1 MNKKFALLS
10 LTALTALAVTGGTAL
25 AATNFR
31 ANQSS
36 DQAKIG
42 KMNRQ
47 RPAELTEA
55 QRAEIKAQMA
65 VKQTE
70 MKAKFAPIEEA
81 ITAGDYNAW
90 VTAQK
95 ALDENCPL
103 LAKITKDNFNRYV
116 ASFKLRQQAEV
127 IDKELGLEHGFGGR
141 HGGVGLGFGQGRG
154 RLVNNNLTAK

>member
-25 AATNFR
+25 AATNLR
-31 ANQSS
+31 TNQSA
-36 DQAKIG
+36 DQAKVG

-55 QRAEIKAQMA
+55 QRAEMVA
-65 VKQTE
+65 KQTE
-70 MKAKFAPIEEA
+70 MKAKFAPIEAA

-116 ASFKLRQQAEV
+116 ESFKLRQQAEV

-154 RLVNNNLTAK
+154 RLVNNNSTAQ

>member
-31 ANQSS
+31 TNQSA

-55 QRAEIKAQMA
+55 QRAEMVA
-65 VKQTE
+65 KQNE
-70 MKAKFAPIEEA
+70 MKAKFAPIEAA

-95 ALDENCPL
+95 ALMKIVRYWPKLPRIILIAMSKALSCVNRLKL
-103 LAKITKDNFNRYV
+103 LIKN
-116 ASFKLRQQAEV
+116 
-127 IDKELGLEHGFGGR
+127 
-141 HGGVGLGFGQGRG
+141 
-154 RLVNNNLTAK
+154 

>member
-31 ANQSS
+31 ANQSA

-55 QRAEIKAQMA
+55 QRAEMVA
-65 VKQTE
+65 KQTE
-70 MKAKFAPIEEA
+70 MKAKFAPIEAA

-116 ASFKLRQQAEV
+116 ESFKLRQQAEA
-127 IDKELGLEHGFGGR
+127 IDQELGLEHGFGGR
-141 HGGVGLGFGQGRG
+141 HGGVGLGFGQGCG
-154 RLVNNNLTAK
+154 RLVNNNSTAQ

>member
-31 ANQSS
+31 ANQSA

-55 QRAEIKAQMA
+55 QRAEIVA
-65 VKQTE
+65 KQDE
-70 MKAKFAPIEEA
+70 MKAKFAPIEAA

-116 ASFKLRQQAEV
+116 ESFKLRQQAEV

-154 RLVNNNLTAK
+154 RLVNNNSTAQ

>member
-31 ANQSS
+31 ANQSA

-55 QRAEIKAQMA
+55 QRAEMVA
-65 VKQTE
+65 KQNE
-70 MKAKFAPIEEA
+70 MKAKFAPIEAA

-154 RLVNNNLTAK
+154 RLVNNNSTAQ

>member
-31 ANQSS
+31 ANQSA

-55 QRAEIKAQMA
+55 QRAEIVA
-65 VKQTE
+65 KQNE
-70 MKAKFAPIEEA
+70 MKAKFAPIEAA

-116 ASFKLRQQAEV
+116 ESFKLRQQAEV

-154 RLVNNNLTAK
+154 RLVNNNSTVQ

>member
-25 AATNFR
+25 AATNLR
-31 ANQSS
+31 TNQSA

-55 QRAEIKAQMA
+55 QRAEMVA
-65 VKQTE
+65 KQNE
-70 MKAKFAPIEEA
+70 MKAKFAPIEAA

-116 ASFKLRQQAEV
+116 ESFKLRQQAEA
-127 IDKELGLEHGFGGR
+127 IDQELGLERGFGGR
-141 HGGVGLGFGQGRG
+141 HGGVGLGLGLGQGRG
-154 RLVNNNLTAK
+154 RAVNNGSTAQ

>member
-31 ANQSS
+31 ANQSA

-55 QRAEIKAQMA
+55 QRAEIVA
-65 VKQTE
+65 KQNE
-70 MKAKFAPIEEA
+70 MKAKFAPIEAA

-116 ASFKLRQQAEV
+116 ESFKLRQQAEV

-154 RLVNNNLTAK
+154 RLVNNNSTAQ

>member
-25 AATNFR
+25 AATNLR
-31 ANQSS
+31 TNQSA
-36 DQAKIG
+36 DQAKFG

-55 QRAEIKAQMA
+55 QQAEMVA
-65 VKQTE
+65 KQSE
-70 MKAKFAPIEEA
+70 MKAKFAPIEAA
-81 ITAGDYNAW
+81 ITVGDYNAW

-95 ALDENCPL
+95 SLDEDCPL

-116 ASFKLRQQAEV
+116 ESFKLRQQAEA
-127 IDKELGLEHGFGGR
+127 IDKELDIERGFGG
-141 HGGVGLGFGQGRG
+141 HGGPGQGLGRAAA
-154 RLVNNNLTAK
+154 NSSAIK